1 MGVAFSP
8 VDDMGTV
15 PVIDIMRAIAAM
27 DPTADCVI
35 GPHGRRTSRGEFL
48 DRVRR
53 FAWSLFQHGHGCH
66 RERSTLADH
75 ESGQDH
81 LAIIVTNRV
90 EYLEAMVGAL
100 AARVAPF
107 NVNHRYTVDELIEV
121 LRDANAT
128 AAIVE
133 SSFLPTLRQA
143 QRTLPHLRTIF
154 CIGPGDDT
162 ALDFETAL
170 ADAPDGDPPVTPSP
184 DDLYLL
190 YTGGTTGKPK
200 GVMWRNADAVIE
212 CFDAAR
218 APQPL
223 HDYLT
228 SMRPDLRSLTCAPFM
243 HGAGQWT
250 AMRALL
256 GGGCVIIQN
265 NTAHLDP
272 ADIWETVARESV
284 SLLGIVGES
293 FARPLLDELVAGSH
307 DASSLNVVLTGGAPL
322 SAPTKT
328 RLLELLPTVM
338 VVDGFGS
345 SESGGQMSL
354 VSTAGSATSG
364 IFRPRGTRTVVLSHD
379 RTRVL
384 SPGSDEIGWLA
395 TRGRLPLGYLG
406 DPDLTALA
414 YPIVDGVRYAAPG
427 DHARIRSDGTIDA
440 LGRESVCINTGGEKV
455 YAEEVEDAVLCHRS
469 VRDCIVVGRP
479 SDTWGSEV
487 AAVISLAHPDMQA
500 PGPSE
505 LALLMGDLA
514 RYKHPKAVIVVD
526 EIRRS
531 PAGKADYAWAR
542 AIAAGTELK

>member
-1 MGVAFSP
+1 MGVELSP
-8 VDDMGTV
+8 VDDVGHV
-15 PVIDIMRAIAAM
+15 PVIDIVRAIAVAH
-27 DPTADCVI
+27 PNADCVI
-35 GPHGRRTSRGEFL
+35 GPDGQRTSRRQFL
-48 DRVRR
+48 DRAHR
-53 FAWSLFQHGHGCH
+53 FAWSLYQHGHGCH
-66 RERSTLADH
+66 SERPALADH

-90 EYLEAMVGAL
+90 EYLEAMVGAF

-121 LRDANAT
+121 LSDAHAT

-133 SSFLPTLRQA
+133 SSFLPAVRQA
-143 QRTLPHLRTIF
+143 QRQLPQLRTIF

-162 ALDFETAL
+162 TLDFETVL
-170 ADAPDGDPPVTPSP
+170 ADAPAGDPPVEPSP

-256 GGGCVIIQN
+256 GGGCVVIQN

-272 ADIWETVARESV
+272 VDIWETVARESV
-284 SLLGIVGES
+284 TLLGIVGES

-307 DASSLNVVLTGGAPL
+307 DASSLNVILTGGAPL
-322 SAPTKT
+322 SAPTKS

-379 RTRVL
+379 RTHVL

-406 DPDLTALA
+406 DPDLTAVA
-414 YPIVDGVRYAAPG
+414 YPIVDGVRYATPG
-427 DHARIRSDGTIDA
+427 DHARTRSDGTIDA

-455 YAEEVEDAVLCHRS
+455 YAEEVEDAVLRHRS

-479 SDTWGSEV
+479 SEAWGSEV
-487 AAVISLAHPDMQA
+487 VAVISLAHPDLHTPTVDDFSRLM
-500 PGPSE
+500 PG
-505 LALLMGDLA
+505 LA
-514 RYKHPKAVIVVD
+514 RYKHPKAIVAVD

-542 AIAAGTELK
+542 AIAAGNELT